1 MFHYMHLVL
10 FLVLLHIK
18 QLPKLFEL
26 MEFTESLKNDQ
37 HCDKAHQQITCNSN
51 FIQLS
56 EFLIVAFSW
65 HIVSKANGAQGNE
78 TKIKR
83 LQKIPVIFQDRKY
96 CCWD

>member
-18 QLPKLFEL
+18 QLPKLFEF
-26 MEFTESLKNDQ
+26 MELTESLKYHQ
-37 HCDKAHQQITCNSN
+37 HCNKAHQQITCNSN

-65 HIVSKANGAQGNE
+65 HIVSETNGAQGNE
-78 TKIKR
+78 TKIK
-83 LQKIPVIFQDRKY
+83 
-96 CCWD
+96 